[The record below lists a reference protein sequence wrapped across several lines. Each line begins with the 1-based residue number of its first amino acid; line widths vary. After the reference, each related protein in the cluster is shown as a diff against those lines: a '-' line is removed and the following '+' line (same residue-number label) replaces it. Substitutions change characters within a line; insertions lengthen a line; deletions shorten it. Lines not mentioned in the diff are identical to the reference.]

1 MATSDDG
8 GEPGIRVRSRRRIGT
23 NSLFD
28 VYFDDIDDG
37 RGHRVPD
44 FLAVEPRV
52 VDDAGI
58 TGISILPVRSG
69 AIGLMRM
76 YRHPYGGHG
85 WEIPMGF
92 IDRGESPERAAVREL
107 EEETGLTADESSLV
121 SLGGI
126 SPAPSVVRARI
137 RLFAGTAL
145 GEASRSPAE
154 EAGHGRFAWVPLDEA
169 VSMAERGEIMEPC
182 TLVSLYRYLRLPGA
196 ARPRGAG

>member
-1 MATSDDG
+1 MATSDDE

-28 VYFDDIDDG
+28 VYFDDIEDG

-52 VDDAGI
+52 ADEAGI
-58 TGISILPVRSG
+58 TGIAILPVRAG

-92 IDRGESPERAAVREL
+92 VDRGESPERAAVREL
-107 EEETGLTADESSLV
+107 EEETGLTAEAGALV
-121 SLGGI
+121 SLGGL

-137 RLFAGTAL
+137 RLFAATAA
-145 GEASRSPAE
+145 GRESSVPDD
-154 EAGHGRFAWVPLDEA
+154 EAGHGRFAWFPVDEA
-169 VSMAERGEIMEPC
+169 VAMADAGGIVEPC
-182 TLVSLYRYLRLPGA
+182 TLVSLYRYLRL
-196 ARPRGAG
+196 REAG

>member
-1 MATSDDG
+1 MATSDDE

-28 VYFDDIDDG
+28 VYFDDIEDG

-52 VDDAGI
+52 ADEAGI
-58 TGISILPVRSG
+58 TGIAVLPLRSG

-92 IDRGESPERAAVREL
+92 VDRGETPEQAAVREL
-107 EEETGLTADESSLV
+107 EEETGLTADAGALV
-121 SLGGI
+121 SLGGL

-137 RLFAGTAL
+137 RLFAATAA
-145 GEASRSPAE
+145 GPESSAPAD
-154 EAGHGRFAWVPLDEA
+154 EAGHGQFAWIPVADA
-169 VSMAERGEIMEPC
+169 VAMADGGDIIEPC
-182 TLVSLYRYLRLPGA
+182 TLVSLYRYLRL
-196 ARPRGAG
+196 REAG

>member
-1 MATSDDG
+1 MATSDDE

-28 VYFDDIDDG
+28 VYFDDIEDG

-52 VDDAGI
+52 ADEAGI
-58 TGISILPVRSG
+58 TGIAILPVRAG

-92 IDRGESPERAAVREL
+92 VDRGESPERAAVREL
-107 EEETGLTADESSLV
+107 EEETGLTAEAGALV
-121 SLGGI
+121 SLGGL

-137 RLFAGTAL
+137 RLFAATVAGR
-145 GEASRSPAE
+145 ESSVPAD
-154 EAGHGRFAWVPLDEA
+154 EAGHGRFAWIPVADA
-169 VSMAERGEIMEPC
+169 VAMADGGDIIEPC
-182 TLVSLYRYLRLPGA
+182 TLVSLYRYLRLQE
-196 ARPRGAG
+196 AG